1 MSSLKRLMR
10 YANYSDPLSTDET
23 GKVDFGA
30 AICMRGD
37 LDPSN
42 SWVGG
47 GYDTKVTS
55 YLYGFMEL
63 KSEIVNGPS
72 SVASDG
78 TSGDSRN
85 RPFQWDNSTW
95 ASGQVRL
102 RLHPSQAQKPSMQ
115 LLSGQLARCLSFALL
130 FFMSSC
136 LCLSLLFLSFT
147 LRCLSFA
154 LPCGNGLAGF
164 RQHIGKKRKQI
175 SENNRNY
182 YFFRRQS
189 GANAMRVDRADKGAT

>member
-1 MSSLKRLMR
+1 MVWCPKPTPSAADEALQCRAGGAPVRRSEEIRKRSNALDFPDVR
-10 YANYSDPLSTDET
+10 ISQKHLS
-23 GKVDFGA
+23 KA
-30 AICMRGD
+30 LRIN
-37 LDPSN
+37 L
-42 SWVGG
+42 
-47 GYDTKVTS
+47 
-55 YLYGFMEL
+55 
-63 KSEIVNGPS
+63 I
-72 SVASDG
+72 SDG
-78 TSGDSRN
+78 TSGASRN